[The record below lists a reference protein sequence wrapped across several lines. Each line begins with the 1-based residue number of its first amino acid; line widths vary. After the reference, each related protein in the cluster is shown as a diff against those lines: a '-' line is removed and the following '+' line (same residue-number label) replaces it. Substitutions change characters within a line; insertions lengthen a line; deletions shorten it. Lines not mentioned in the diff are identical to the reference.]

1 MNINTPYKK
10 VESSGLIYINLD
22 TITCNETIQEIIMFN
37 KNL

>member
-22 TITCNETIQEIIMFN
+22 TPNETIKEIIMFN